1 MKLNRK
7 SFGVKLWLC
16 FIGFSAIIFVALWL
30 LQIVFLQKFYNGM
43 AIQKVRQV
51 ASQIAEQ
58 QDSDSLDSMIDDFAS
73 EYSLLIFLTD
83 RKGNVLYSADEHHS
97 VYEKPQSWNTESDSS
112 GNPYRNPD
120 ELMNWQIGAYRNL
133 PEAYN
138 DFLQKLSDSKEK
150 CIGYST
156 ENGSSYIYGMKLPAS
171 EQFGSDGAVLYISM
185 QLGAVGATSNILRIQ
200 LIWVTLISFVIGF
213 IIAYFLSRQFAKPI
227 YAISAQ
233 AKRMANGE
241 FSGDYEKGFCLELD
255 ELSDTLGKT
264 AASLERLEHARREL
278 LANVSH
284 DLRTP
289 LTMIKGYAEMI
300 RDISWN
306 DDRKRDEDLD
316 IIIREADRLTGL
328 VNDILDYSAIQS
340 PDLAVELQ
348 EIDLSTVTQN
358 VVEQFAPLCEQ
369 SNCKIETLI
378 EPGQWVSGN
387 EKMLKRVLY
396 NLIDNAV
403 SHANDSCKI
412 KVSLIEAGTVV
423 RVEIRD
429 YGTGIAKDEI
439 PYIWD
444 RYSTSKNRK
453 SLKNKSGLGLAI
465 TKAIL
470 VTLNA
475 NFGVESEI
483 GQGSMFWFELRKVS
497 GQRQK

>member
-16 FIGFSAIIFVALWL
+16 FISFSVTIFVALWL
-30 LQIVFLQKFYNGM
+30 LQIVLLQNFYNDM
-43 AIQKVRQV
+43 AIQNVKQV

-58 QDSDSLDSMIDDFAS
+58 RDNDSLNSMIDDFAS

-83 RKGNVLYSADEHHS
+83 WNGNVLYSADEHNS
-97 VYEKPQSWNTESDSS
+97 VYEKHQSWSNESNVSE
-112 GNPYRNPD
+112 NPYRNPD

-133 PEAYN
+133 PQTYN
-138 DFLQKLSDSKEK
+138 DFLTKLLDSEDES
-150 CIGYST
+150 IGYKT
-156 ENGSSYIYGMKLPAS
+156 ENDSAYIYGLKLSVS
-171 EQFGSDGAVLYISM
+171 EQIGSNGAVLYISM
-185 QLGAVGATSNILRIQ
+185 QLGAVGATSNILRVQ
-200 LIWVTLISFVIGF
+200 LIWVTLVSFAIGF

-241 FSGDYEKGFCLELD
+241 FTGDYEKGFCLELD

-264 AASLERLEHARREL
+264 AASLERLENARREL

-289 LTMIKGYAEMI
+289 LTMIQGYAEMV

-306 DDRKRDEDLD
+306 DDIKRDEDLA
-316 IIIREADRLTGL
+316 IIIREANRLTGL
-328 VNDILDYSAIQS
+328 VNDILNYTAIQS
-340 PDLAVELQ
+340 PDLPVEFQ
-348 EIDLSTVTQN
+348 EIDLSTIAQDVID
-358 VVEQFAPLCEQ
+358 QFAPLCEQ
-369 SNCKIETLI
+369 SNCKIEALI
-378 EPGQWVSGN
+378 EHGQRAISN

-396 NLIDNAV
+396 NLIDNAI
-403 SHANDSCKI
+403 SHANDSRKI
-412 KVSLIEAGTVV
+412 EVSLKETGTVI

-429 YGTGIAKDEI
+429 YGAGITKDEI

-444 RYSTSKNRK
+444 RYFTSKNRK
-453 SLKNKSGLGLAI
+453 SLKSKSGLGLAI

-470 VTLNA
+470 VTLKA

-483 GQGSMFWFELRKVS
+483 GQGSMFWFELK
-497 GQRQK
+497 KANKMID